1 MVKTHNSEDKLMY
14 FYQTSVER
22 MAKGGFDL
30 RSCNTNSS
38 KVKQQM
44 IKDKK
49 YVEHDCTYEK
59 VLGYMYSPTKDILKL
74 AKSNIDL
81 MLNLITKRIILSQN
95 SKVFDPLGFAS
106 PVTVRGKILISS
118 LWQKKQSDDHWD
130 ERVDEESGK
139 TWTHLG
145 KDLEGLSDIEF
156 PRYSLSE
163 SEQTDLYLFCDASK
177 QAYGFVAYAV
187 QNGKSGFICSKTKV
201 APVIKKSLPTLEL
214 LGVFFALKNLFSM
227 LSTFKKVHVEN
238 IYIATDSQVVLSW
251 LLADIVKT
259 KNGFACNRIKDCHKM
274 FGDLQKQFNIKIQY
288 KYVPTKENPGDLLT
302 RGLSL
307 QSFKE
312 NLNFW
317 LYGPNWIQDQ
327 NVVWPNAELKCLT
340 KESKSLVLCTMNTN
354 GQPVQMLPI
363 VPFDRYS
370 KINKLIGVTAT
381 MLSYLN
387 KRNLLKDQTLI
398 SMWDTSDTWQC
409 AKTHLLKVMQ
419 ANRFFAELE
428 YLKDPKGKV
437 PTLVNDLDLFIDD
450 SGLLRSA
457 GRTGKVQIF
466 DYDIINPILLAK
478 DHPLTS
484 LIVNEAHINVQ
495 HLGIS
500 STLTKVRMGGYWIP
514 KSRQAVKNVISPCLM
529 CKRFNSLSFR

>member
-1 MVKTHNSEDKLMY
+1 M
-14 FYQTSVER
+14 
-22 MAKGGFDL
+22 
-30 RSCNTNSS
+30 
-38 KVKQQM
+38 
-44 IKDKK
+44 
-49 YVEHDCTYEK
+49 
-59 VLGYMYSPTKDILKL
+59 
-74 AKSNIDL
+74 
-81 MLNLITKRIILSQN
+81 
-95 SKVFDPLGFAS
+95 
-106 PVTVRGKILISS
+106 
-118 LWQKKQSDDHWD
+118 
-130 ERVDEESGK
+130 
-139 TWTHLG
+139 
-145 KDLEGLSDIEF
+145 
-156 PRYSLSE
+156 
-163 SEQTDLYLFCDASK
+163 
-177 QAYGFVAYAV
+177 
-187 QNGKSGFICSKTKV
+187 
-201 APVIKKSLPTLEL
+201 
-214 LGVFFALKNLFSM
+214 
-227 LSTFKKVHVEN
+227 
-238 IYIATDSQVVLSW
+238 
-251 LLADIVKT
+251 
-259 KNGFACNRIKDCHKM
+259 
-274 FGDLQKQFNIKIQY
+274 
-288 KYVPTKENPGDLLT
+288 
-302 RGLSL
+302 

-312 NLNFW
+312 NYFFW
-317 LYGPNWIQDQ
+317 LYGPNWIQVQ

-409 AKTHLLKVMQ
+409 AKIHLLKVMQ

-500 STLTKVRMGGYWIP
+500 STLTKVRMGGY
-514 KSRQAVKNVISPCLM
+514 
-529 CKRFNSLSFR
+529 